1 MKLSVCLPILSDV
14 SPCGAALMTLSTV
27 IINTQSRVQ
36 SVRAGAGLQATGP
49 SDLHRNPSVLLG
61 DSTSRRPPSCV
72 DHVIYTPT
80 DLVTQTRFVSAAF
93 FHAHDLGLVES
104 RHNENH
110 FENRSTFLNTKPE
123 LSIKARERTYSA
135 DSQSPTDSCG
145 KRWRAHYEQ
154 VSHNRYPSP
163 PRRRLQLDGVK
174 ARRRYFFLYERRTG
188 SAVLAQ
194 YMRMSDTQTD
204 THTTLH
210 APSVAMG
217 HISRIVCVRCAYK
230 HKMA

>member
-1 MKLSVCLPILSDV
+1 MFSQCVPAPAYRRL
-14 SPCGAALMTLSTV
+14 
-27 IINTQSRVQ
+27 VQ
-36 SVRAGAGLQATGP
+36 AIYIATRAYSWGIQHRGGRHLLCRP
-49 SDLHRNPSVLLG
+49 RDLHSHWFSHANS
-61 DSTSRRPPSCV
+61 
-72 DHVIYTPT
+72 
-80 DLVTQTRFVSAAF
+80 RFVSAAF

-230 HKMA
+230 HKMAWANASGLQHQTMCFT